1 MGSTTSATE
10 AVNITFTNKQKYLNM
25 KLIADGGSTSAKW
38 ALISDR
44 GTTLRFSSSG
54 VNPAVM
60 SVDEITRRL
69 LPALA
74 EAMENATEPI
84 ESVVYYGAG
93 CLPGAPTRAMTQA
106 LCEITRATSIE
117 VASDMLGACRAL
129 LGERAG
135 VAAILGTGS
144 NSALYNGDT
153 IVANTSAGGYI
164 LGDEMSG
171 AWLGRRLASDYLK
184 GLLPESLQA
193 AVEAKGLN
201 NAEIIRRVYRPDL
214 AAGEMAPNRFLASL
228 APIYSDFRNDEW
240 IECTLREG
248 AHLFIERNLL
258 AYKTH
263 LNGSVAE
270 VGFVGSVAVVFED
283 VLAECLK
290 LYGFMLGA
298 VSPDALTPLLRR
310 LG

>member
-1 MGSTTSATE
+1 MGI
-10 AVNITFTNKQKYLNM
+10 NFRPWNH
-25 KLIADGGSTSAKW
+25 
-38 ALISDR
+38 
-44 GTTLRFSSSG
+44 
-54 VNPAVM
+54 VM
-60 SVDEITRRL
+60 SADEITQRL

-74 EAMENATEPI
+74 EAIENATEPI

-93 CLPGAPTRAMTQA
+93 CLPGTPTQAMTQA
-106 LCEITRATSIE
+106 LCEITRAARIE

-129 LGERAG
+129 LGERGG

-144 NSALYNGDT
+144 NSALYNGNT

-184 GLLPESLQA
+184 GLLPESLRV

-201 NAEIIRRVYRPDL
+201 NNEIIRRVYRPDISS
-214 AAGEMAPNRFLASL
+214 GEMAPNRFLASL

-240 IECTLREG
+240 IERTLREG
-248 AHLFIERNLL
+248 SRLFIERNLL

-270 VGFVGSVAVVFED
+270 VGFVGSVAVAFED

-290 LYGFMLGA
+290 LYGFTLGA

>member
-1 MGSTTSATE
+1 
-10 AVNITFTNKQKYLNM
+10 M

-44 GTTLRFSSSG
+44 GATLRFASPG

-60 SVDEITRRL
+60 SADEITRRL

-84 ESVVYYGAG
+84 ESVEYYGAG
-93 CLPGAPTRAMTQA
+93 CLPGAPTEAMIRA
-106 LCEITRATSIE
+106 LRDITRAPKVE

-129 LGERAG
+129 LGDRAG

-144 NSALYNGDT
+144 NSALYDGKN

-184 GLLPESLQA
+184 GLLPGSIRA
-193 AVEAKGLN
+193 AVEARGLN
-201 NAEIIRRVYRPDL
+201 SSEIIRRVYRPEV

-228 APIYSDFRNDEW
+228 APIYSDFRGEEW
-240 IECTLREG
+240 VGRTLREG
-248 AHLFIERNLL
+248 ARLFIERNLL
-258 AYKTH
+258 AYKNH
-263 LNGSVAE
+263 LNGNAVE
-270 VGFVGSVAVVFED
+270 VGLVGSVAVAFGD
-283 VLAECLK
+283 ILAECLEP
-290 LYGFMLGA
+290 YGFKLGT
-298 VSPDALTPLLRR
+298 VSSDALTPLLRR

>member
-1 MGSTTSATE
+1 
-10 AVNITFTNKQKYLNM
+10 M

-38 ALISDR
+38 ALISDQ
-44 GTTLRFSSSG
+44 GATLRFSSPG

-60 SVDEITRRL
+60 STDEITRRL

-74 EAMENATEPI
+74 EAIENAPEPI
-84 ESVVYYGAG
+84 ESVEYYGAG
-93 CLPGAPTRAMTQA
+93 CLPGAPTEAMTLA
-106 LCEITRATSIE
+106 LREITRAPRIE

-129 LGERAG
+129 LGDRCG

-144 NSALYNGDT
+144 NSALYDGKS

-171 AWLGRRLASDYLK
+171 AWLGRQLASDYLK
-184 GLLPESLQA
+184 GLLPENLRA
-193 AVEAKGLN
+193 AIEARGLN
-201 NAEIIRRVYRPDL
+201 SAEIIRRVYRHDI

-228 APIYSDFRNDEW
+228 APIYSENRGEQW
-240 IECTLREG
+240 VERTLREG
-248 AHLFIERNLL
+248 VRLFIGRNLL
-258 AYKTH
+258 AYKKH
-263 LNGSVAE
+263 LNSDAVE
-270 VGFVGSVAVVFED
+270 VVFVGSVAVAFED
-283 VLAECLK
+283 ILAECLK

>member
-1 MGSTTSATE
+1 
-10 AVNITFTNKQKYLNM
+10 M

-38 ALISDR
+38 ALICD
-44 GTTLRFSSSG
+44 GGATMRFTSPG

-60 SVDEITRRL
+60 GPDEITHRL

-74 EAMENATEPI
+74 EAMENATEPV

-93 CLPGAPTRAMTQA
+93 CLPGAPTQAMTQA
-106 LCEITRATSIE
+106 LREITRAAHIE

-129 LGERAG
+129 FGDRPG

-184 GLLPESLQA
+184 GLLPERLRA
-193 AVEAKGLN
+193 AMEAKGLY

-228 APIYSDFRNDEW
+228 APIYSDFRHDEW
-240 IECTLREG
+240 IERTLREG
-248 AHLFIERNLL
+248 ARLFIERNLL

-263 LNGSVAE
+263 LNGSIAE
-270 VGFVGSVAVVFED
+270 VGFVGSLAVAFKD

>member
-10 AVNITFTNKQKYLNM
+10 AVNIIFTNKQKYLNM

-38 ALISDR
+38 ALIYDR
-44 GTTLRFSSSG
+44 GTTLRFSSPG

-93 CLPGAPTRAMTQA
+93 CLPGAPGMTQA
-106 LCEITRATSIE
+106 LCEITRAARIE

-184 GLLPESLQA
+184 GLLPESLRA

-214 AAGEMAPNRFLASL
+214 DAGEMAPNRFLASL
-228 APIYSDFRNDEW
+228 APIYSDFRNDDW
-240 IECTLREG
+240 IERTLREG
-248 AHLFIERNLL
+248 ARLFIERNLL

-263 LNGSVAE
+263 LNGSIAE
-270 VGFVGSVAVVFED
+270 VGFVGSVGVAFKD